1 MQWKWSIR
9 SAPDIIRDSG
19 ASLWRGRMVEYS
31 VIVVEPKTGGNI
43 GSIARSMS
51 NFGLREL
58 ILVNPRNIGD
68 EAYTRAMHAQ
78 DILDD
83 AIIVD
88 TFEEALSH
96 VDLSVATSA
105 RVTEG
110 EKKAIRVPMTVEEF
124 SDRFREYPGKI
135 GIVLGRED
143 YGLYNHE
150 LMKCDLFMTIPADP
164 DYPVLNLSHAATV
177 IFYELYR
184 NRAEDTRKV
193 SPASAEERERLY
205 RYFDDLLEAIDWP
218 PFKRKRASITF
229 RRLIARSGPT
239 KWEFHTLA
247 GVIKRAATRRPEERD
262 R

>member
-1 MQWKWSIR
+1 M
-9 SAPDIIRDSG
+9 PDY
-19 ASLWRGRMVEYS
+19 A

-83 AIIVD
+83 ALIVNS
-88 TFEEALSH
+88 FEEALSQ
-96 VDLSVATSA
+96 VDMSVATSA
-105 RVTEG
+105 RTTGG
-110 EKKAIRVPMTVEEF
+110 EKKAIRIPLTVEEF
-124 SDRFREYPGKI
+124 SEKFREYHGKI
-135 GIVLGRED
+135 GLVFGRED

-150 LMKCDLFMTIPADP
+150 LMKCDLFITIPSDP

-177 IFYELYR
+177 IFYELFK
-184 NRAEDTRKV
+184 NRAEDSRSNT
-193 SPASAEERERLY
+193 PASAEERERLY
-205 RYFDDLLEAIDWP
+205 DYFDTLLEAIDWP

-229 RRLIARSGPT
+229 RRLIARAGHT

-247 GVIKRAATRRPEERD
+247 GIIKRAAIRKNSEKKG
-262 R
+262 

>member
-1 MQWKWSIR
+1 
-9 SAPDIIRDSG
+9 
-19 ASLWRGRMVEYS
+19 MVEYA
-31 VIVVEPKTGGNI
+31 VILVEPKTGGNI

-51 NFGLREL
+51 NFGLSEL
-58 ILVNPRNIGD
+58 ILVNPKAIGD
-68 EAYTRAMHAQ
+68 EAYTRAMHSQ

-83 AIIVD
+83 AVLTD
-88 TFEEALSH
+88 SFEEALSH

-105 RVTEG
+105 RVTDS

-124 SDRFREYPGKI
+124 SEKFRDYPGKI
-135 GIVLGRED
+135 GLVFGRED

-150 LMKCDLFMTIPADP
+150 LMKCDIFMTIPSNP

-177 IFYELYR
+177 IMYELFK
-184 NRAEDTRKV
+184 NRVEDSRRT

-205 RYFDDLLEAIDWP
+205 DYFDMLLEAIDWP

-247 GVIKRAATRRPEERD
+247 GVIKRAATMRKKD
-262 R
+262 

>member
-1 MQWKWSIR
+1 M
-9 SAPDIIRDSG
+9 A
-19 ASLWRGRMVEYS
+19 EYS

-58 ILVNPRNIGD
+58 ILVSPRNIGD

-78 DILDD
+78 DILDN
-83 AIIVD
+83 ALIVD
-88 TFEEALSH
+88 SFEEAVAL
-96 VDLSVATSA
+96 VDMSVATSA
-105 RVTEG
+105 RITDS
-110 EKKAIRVPMTVEEF
+110 EKKTIRVPMTVEEF
-124 SDRFREYPGKI
+124 SKKFVDYPGKI

-150 LMKCDLFMTIPADP
+150 LMKCDLFMTIPSDP

-177 IFYELYR
+177 IFYELFKD
-184 NRAEDTRKV
+184 RAEDTRT
-193 SPASAEERERLY
+193 STPASAEERERLY
-205 RYFDDLLEAIDWP
+205 DYFDILLEAIDWP

-229 RRLIARSGPT
+229 RRLIARAGPT

-247 GVIKRAATRRPEERD
+247 GVIKRAGKKKSDEKTD
-262 R
+262 

>member
-1 MQWKWSIR
+1 MAEHSI
-9 SAPDIIRDSG
+9 I
-19 ASLWRGRMVEYS
+19 L
-31 VIVVEPKTGGNI
+31 VEPKTGGNI

-83 AIIVD
+83 ALIVD
-88 TFEEALSH
+88 SFEEALSH

-105 RVTEG
+105 RTTG
-110 EKKAIRVPMTVEEF
+110 SEKKALRVPMTVEEF
-124 SDRFREYPGKI
+124 AERFMEYPGKI

-143 YGLYNHE
+143 YGLYNDE
-150 LMKCDLFMTIPADP
+150 LMKCDIFVTIPSNP

-177 IFYELYR
+177 IMYELYKH
-184 NRAEDTRKV
+184 RAEDVKTTT
-193 SPASAEERERLY
+193 PASAQERERLY
-205 RYFDDLLEAIDWP
+205 DYFDMLLESIDWP

-229 RRLIARSGPT
+229 RRLIARAGPT

-247 GVIKRAATRRPEERD
+247 GVIKRAAMNKGKEDKRE
-262 R
+262 

>member
-1 MQWKWSIR
+1 
-9 SAPDIIRDSG
+9 
-19 ASLWRGRMVEYS
+19 MVEYA
-31 VIVVEPKTGGNI
+31 IILVEPKTGGNI

-83 AIIVD
+83 AVI
-88 TFEEALSH
+88 TYSFEEALSH

-105 RVTEG
+105 RTTAG
-110 EKKAIRVPMTVEEF
+110 EKKAIRVPMTVKEF
-124 SDRFREYPGKI
+124 SERFREYPGKI
-135 GIVLGRED
+135 GVVLGRED

-150 LMKCDLFMTIPADP
+150 LMKCDLFMTIPSDP

-177 IFYELYR
+177 IMYELYR
-184 NRAEDTRKV
+184 NRYEDHRRI

-205 RYFDDLLEAIDWP
+205 RYYDELLEAIDWP

-229 RRLIARSGPT
+229 RRLIARAGPT

-247 GVIKRAATRRPEERD
+247 GVIKRAGNCRNREREP
-262 R
+262 